1 MKNSNSGRVSVAGF
15 ALAILMSLFT
25 PSLSH
30 ARWEVERVATRT
42 SELPDTRILENEQS
56 RVLGYSTLRRTIP
69 TSFGDLQVA
78 TIANS
83 VLKKDPKTDV
93 SILKMAEGVREAM
106 KSPAWTREV
115 QDGVTHFT
123 ANWPK
128 EHRFLRLAIR
138 EEKDRWLIS
147 FSSVRTPFVKI
158 GAEESDLLQRAFF
171 IVESAKKSRARKS
184 AANTALELLIGE
196 AEAVSTSQVLDLLR
210 GFQQSVR
217 DITDNVGINSAKE
230 LSGAIS
236 QLSGDARAVGQD
248 FREGASEISST
259 MKKTISFK
267 NGFLFGVGIGVGT
280 AVGTAATNWVLDG
293 SARLFRDAWYSVI
306 GRMKPEDRARIE
318 VRSSKALEDFVAS
331 SSKIEEIENE
341 LAVFG
346 MAATEAIGRPGVAL
360 AELSEAQAFE
370 YRSQMEALKKRLAQA
385 KTTDEARVCSQ
396 ELSRLDSILR
406 YKEAM
411 RPIFMQNPT
420 LPKICERIENL
431 LENWKIAEAQL
442 HQSKMVVASEMSTLL
457 DGARVR
463 ALESLPEDISE
474 RKRVNECE
482 SRIDDLVSRHEDL
495 F

>member
-1 MKNSNSGRVSVAGF
+1 MDSAMKNSNPGLVSITGF

-171 IVESAKKSRARKS
+171 IVESAKKKKPHTQVRGQHCARTFDRRSRSR
-184 AANTALELLIGE
+184 
-196 AEAVSTSQVLDLLR
+196 
-210 GFQQSVR
+210 F
-217 DITDNVGINSAKE
+217 DITGS
-230 LSGAIS
+230 
-236 QLSGDARAVGQD
+236 
-248 FREGASEISST
+248 
-259 MKKTISFK
+259 
-267 NGFLFGVGIGVGT
+267 
-280 AVGTAATNWVLDG
+280 G
-293 SARLFRDAWYSVI
+293 SASRIPTIRSRYHRQRRHQQRQRTLGRDFAVE
-306 GRMKPEDRARIE
+306 RRRAC
-318 VRSSKALEDFVAS
+318 
-331 SSKIEEIENE
+331 
-341 LAVFG
+341 
-346 MAATEAIGRPGVAL
+346 GRP
-360 AELSEAQAFE
+360 
-370 YRSQMEALKKRLAQA
+370 RLPRRG
-385 KTTDEARVCSQ
+385 E
-396 ELSRLDSILR
+396 
-406 YKEAM
+406 
-411 RPIFMQNPT
+411 
-420 LPKICERIENL
+420 
-431 LENWKIAEAQL
+431 
-442 HQSKMVVASEMSTLL
+442 
-457 DGARVR
+457 
-463 ALESLPEDISE
+463 
-474 RKRVNECE
+474 
-482 SRIDDLVSRHEDL
+482 
-495 F
+495 